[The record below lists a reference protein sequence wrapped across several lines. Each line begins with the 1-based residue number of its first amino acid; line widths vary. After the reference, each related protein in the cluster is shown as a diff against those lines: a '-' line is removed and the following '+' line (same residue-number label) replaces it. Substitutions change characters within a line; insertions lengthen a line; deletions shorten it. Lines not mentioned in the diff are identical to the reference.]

1 MNMLDKILKGTN
13 DSMEDNKN
21 AYSEVIEILKLVD
34 DEKKLEALP
43 MEMLELLKSKA
54 NPEYKP
60 VISKEIPLDEQNL
73 QPETYAILNWI
84 TQKYWEDNLEKSE
97 ENQFNNLVNTETSE
111 QDNVEE
117 SNNQEEIQESISV
130 NSENLVA
137 TEIEQNIETAES
149 ETSNLP
155 VLFDDLKWYEKIKIK
170 IIELFNKIFKR
181 NKAKENQEGNIL

>member
-1 MNMLDKILKGTN
+1 MNMLDRILKGTN
-13 DSMEDNKN
+13 DNMEDNKN

-97 ENQFNNLVNTETSE
+97 ENQFNNIVNTETNE

>member
-13 DSMEDNKN
+13 DNMEDNKN

-34 DEKKLEALP
+34 DEKRLEALP

-60 VISKEIPLDEQNL
+60 IISKEIPLDEQNL

-84 TQKYWEDNLEKSE
+84 TQKYWEDAIDNSE
-97 ENQFNNLVNTETSE
+97 ENQFSNIEKIETNE
-111 QDNVEE
+111 QNNVEE
-117 SNNQEEIQESISV
+117 SNNQEEIQERISE
-130 NSENLVA
+130 NSENLVT
-137 TEIEQNIETAES
+137 TEIEQNIENAEN

-170 IIELFNKIFKR
+170 IIELFNRIFKR
-181 NKAKENQEGNIL
+181 NKSKENQEGSII

>member
-1 MNMLDKILKGTN
+1 MNMLDRILKGTN
-13 DSMEDNKN
+13 DNMEDNKN

-34 DEKKLEALP
+34 DEKRLEALP

-97 ENQFNNLVNTETSE
+97 ENQFNNIVNTETNE

-137 TEIEQNIETAES
+137 TEIEQNIETSEN

>member
-13 DSMEDNKN
+13 DNMEDNNN

-84 TQKYWEDNLEKSE
+84 TQKYWEDAIDNSE
-97 ENQFNNLVNTETSE
+97 ENQFSNIEKIETNE

-170 IIELFNKIFKR
+170 IIELFNKIFRR